1 MRANIGVQVGVGVLL
16 VGALVLIIWASASLG
31 GVTGEICITYN
42 GLTECRVASG
52 NTEEEAIRT
61 AADMACSA
69 LASGM
74 TERINCQSS
83 TPTSVTWQ

>member
-1 MRANIGVQVGVGVLL
+1 MRASIGVQVGVGLLL
-16 VGALVLIIWASASLG
+16 VGALLLIIWASASLG

-52 NTEEEAIRT
+52 STEEEAIRT

-74 TERINCQSS
+74 TERINCQS
-83 TPTSVTWQ
+83 TPPSRVTWQ

>member
-1 MRANIGVQVGVGVLL
+1 VGVLL
-16 VGALVLIIWASASLG
+16 AGSLVLMMWAMTALG

-42 GLTECRVASG
+42 GLTECRTASG
-52 NTEEEAIRT
+52 ANQEEAIRT

-83 TPTSVTWQ
+83 TPTSITWQE